1 MLPQPVSLLRNARL
15 ASGELRD
22 VVLDGPTVAD
32 VLPAGAGTA
41 AEPAAL
47 DLGGD
52 LLLTAGA
59 EPHAHLDK
67 AYTWDAIHPPF
78 GDLVGAIESFHAFQ
92 EELTEEDILARA
104 RRAALRLLANGTTAI
119 RSHVNLLPGDRPF
132 RGVDAMVRLRA
143 ELDGL
148 VDLELVA
155 LPPVGMDDATIEQAL
170 DRGLDL
176 VGGAPHLDPEPGDD
190 VRRLVALAERR
201 GIGIDLHTDESL
213 DGPVTIRDYAAAV
226 RDWPADRVRSA
237 GHSVRLGTLPED
249 ELAAAVADV
258 VASGIGVIGLPIT
271 NLYLQGWDHPV
282 STPRGITALRALLD
296 AGAIVG
302 AGADNVR
309 DPFNPIGRSDPFE
322 TAALLVAAGHLG
334 LDESW
339 DLVSSGA
346 RRVMGLPAAGPTP
359 GAAAEFLA
367 VPAAGIGEAIAE
379 APATRTVIHR
389 GRVVARST
397 VDQTIARHGQVP
409 AGSLEGKG

>member
-22 VVLDGPTVAD
+22 VALDGPVVAD
-32 VLPAGAGTA
+32 VLPAGSGGTSG
-41 AEPAAL
+41 EVL
-47 DLGGD
+47 DLDGA

-67 AYTWDAIHPPF
+67 AYTWDAIEPPF

-92 EELTEEDILARA
+92 EQLTEEDILARA

-148 VDLELVA
+148 LDLELVA
-155 LPPVGMDDATIEQAL
+155 LPPIGMDDATIEAAL

-176 VGGAPHLDPEPGDD
+176 VGGAPHLDPEPVAD
-190 VRRLVALAERR
+190 VLRLVALAERR

-213 DGPVTIRDYAAAV
+213 DGPVTITEYASAV
-226 RDWPADRVRSA
+226 RDWPADRVRTA
-237 GHSVRLGTLPED
+237 GHSVRLGTLGAD
-249 ELAAAVADV
+249 ELRAAVDAV
-258 VASGIGVIGLPIT
+258 VASGIGVVGLPIT
-271 NLYLQGWDHPV
+271 NLYLQGWEHPV
-282 STPRGITALRALLD
+282 STPRGITALRALID

-334 LDESW
+334 LEESW

-346 RRVMGLPAAGPTP
+346 RRVMGLPEAGPAP
-359 GAAAEFLA
+359 GAAAEFVA
-367 VPAAGIGEAIAE
+367 IDASSVGEAIAH

-397 VDQTIARHGQVP
+397 VDQTIARPGQVP